1 MHGRLTHAS
10 KHPKPATQSLQPDC
24 SLWCNPQLPTA
35 WETALLTTHF
45 TSNKAAKMMA
55 KPLALFVF
63 GVMFILVFVRNIRM
77 GSDKP
82 SNSNDGKDDQGKR
95 IFDWHVNDLL
105 FS

>member
-1 MHGRLTHAS
+1 
-10 KHPKPATQSLQPDC
+10 
-24 SLWCNPQLPTA
+24 
-35 WETALLTTHF
+35 
-45 TSNKAAKMMA
+45 MA